1 MPAPGAPLDLA
12 AARAIIASASR
23 PLAAESIALTSAAG
37 RFLARAYA
45 ARADLVPYARSAM
58 DGYAL
63 CAMDT
68 FRAAASPL
76 LMPVCGSAYAGD
88 ARTTLEPGHVFAIAT
103 GGALP
108 VGANAVVP
116 WEAVE
121 VRGEAIVLRAPLRC
135 GEHVFPPADD
145 ARTGD
150 VIARPGDAI
159 TPGRAA
165 LLAAIGVAR
174 VDVHRRPRVT
184 IISTGDEI
192 VDPAAEPAVGQI
204 RDSNAA
210 MLATHV
216 RRDGGTVV
224 AFVRVRDAEA
234 PVIAEL
240 RDALTSSDLVITTG
254 GASAGERDYV
264 KRAAT
269 SIGAAFAFT
278 SLALRPAKPT
288 GFARR
293 GGSLLA
299 MLPGN
304 PAAAFVAYTAL
315 FGPVVRA
322 LGGDP
327 QPALSSVRARLD
339 GSLRAKPGRHYYAFA
354 RVHHDRD
361 GFVARVLANQCSS
374 LVRTSAEANA
384 FVVVPPGDDRYDD
397 GAIIDAEVFEWPSVT
412 FTAS

>member
-1 MPAPGAPLDLA
+1 MQRAPILCPTHGA
-12 AARAIIASASR
+12 
-23 PLAAESIALTSAAG
+23 
-37 RFLARAYA
+37 
-45 ARADLVPYARSAM
+45 AM

-63 CAMDT
+63 CAADT
-68 FRAAASPL
+68 FMAAASPL

-108 VGANAVVP
+108 VGADAVVP
-116 WEAVE
+116 WEVVE
-121 VRGEAIVLRAPLRC
+121 VRGEAIVLHASLRC

-150 VIARPGDAI
+150 VVARPGDAI

-165 LLAAIGVAR
+165 LLAAIGVSR
-174 VDVHRRPRVT
+174 VDVHRCPRVT

-192 VDPAAEPAVGQI
+192 VDPAAEPAIGQI

-224 AFVRVRDAEA
+224 ASVRVCDAQA
-234 PVIAEL
+234 AVIAEL
-240 RDALTSSDLVITTG
+240 RDALTASDLVITTG

-293 GGSLLA
+293 GNSLLA

-315 FGPVVRA
+315 FGPLA
-322 LGGDP
+322 GDP
-327 QPALSSVRARLD
+327 PPALSSVRARLE

-354 RVHHDRD
+354 RVHHDGD
-361 GFVARVLANQCSS
+361 GFVACVLANQCSS

-397 GAIIDAEVFEWPSVT
+397 GALIDAEVFEWPS
-412 FTAS
+412 FRRAGAGDRSR